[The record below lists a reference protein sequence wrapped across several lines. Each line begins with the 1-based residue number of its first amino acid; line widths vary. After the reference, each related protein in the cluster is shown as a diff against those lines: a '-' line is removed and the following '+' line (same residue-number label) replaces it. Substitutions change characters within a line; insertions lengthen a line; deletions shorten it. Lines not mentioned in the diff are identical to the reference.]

1 MSKEQFFD
9 IGVNLTHPSFVKDLD
24 KVIEEAIELGVNR
37 MCVTGSDLEESISA
51 YQLAFTLSEI
61 LISTAG
67 IHPHQAK
74 EFSQNYF
81 SEIKDL
87 LKKDNVKAIGE
98 TGLDFYRNFSTEE
111 QQKKSFEMHIET
123 SIELQKPLFLHVR
136 NAHNTFM
143 EMLEPVKEKLPKT
156 VVHCFTGTQEE
167 LMDYIEMDFY
177 IGITGWI
184 CDERRGA
191 HLKDLINLI
200 PLEKLMIET
209 DAPYLTP
216 RVSQLKN
223 SQRNEPK
230 FLPYVVE
237 EVALNRNETKEL
249 LISSMYLNSLRFFD
263 LDGD

>member
-24 KVIEEAIELGVNR
+24 NVIEEAGNVGVTR

-51 YQLAFTLSEI
+51 YRLAISFSDI

-74 EFSQNYF
+74 QFSPNYF

-123 SIELQKPLFLHVR
+123 SIEIQKPLFLHVR
-136 NAHNTFM
+136 DAHKTFM
-143 EMLEPVKEKLPKT
+143 EMLKPVKENLPAT
-156 VVHCFTGTQEE
+156 VVHCFTGNKEE
-167 LMDYIEMDFY
+167 LIEYIEMGFY

-184 CDERRGA
+184 CDERRGT

-200 PLEKLMIET
+200 PLDKIMIET
-209 DAPYLTP
+209 DAPYLIP
-216 RVSQLKN
+216 RVSKLKN

-230 FLPYVVE
+230 FLPLIANEVVKCSKRSKK
-237 EVALNRNETKEL
+237 LI
-249 LISSMYLNSLRFFD
+249 ISSILLNSLRFFG
-263 LDGD
+263 LD

>member
-24 KVIEEAIELGVNR
+24 TVIEEAVNVGVTR

-51 YQLAFTLSEI
+51 YQLAFSLSDI

-74 EFSQNYF
+74 EFSHNYF

-111 QQKKSFEMHIET
+111 EQKKSFEVHIET

-136 NAHNTFM
+136 DAHKTFI
-143 EMLEPVKEKLPKT
+143 EMLKPVKEKLPAT
-156 VVHCFTGTQEE
+156 VVHCFTGTKEE
-167 LMDYIEMDFY
+167 LIEYIEMGFY

-184 CDERRGA
+184 CDERRGT
-191 HLKDLINLI
+191 HLKDLVNLI
-200 PLEKLMIET
+200 PLDKIMIET
-209 DAPYLTP
+209 DAPYLIP
-216 RVSQLKN
+216 RVSKLKN

-230 FLPYVVE
+230 FLPLIANEVVK
-237 EVALNRNETKEL
+237 NSKESKKSI
-249 LISSMYLNSLRFFD
+249 ISSILLNSLRFFG
-263 LDGD
+263 LD

>member
-1 MSKEQFFD
+1 MPKEQFFD

-24 KVIEEAIELGVNR
+24 KVIEEAVELGVNR

-167 LMDYIEMDFY
+167 LMDYIGMDFY

-237 EVALNRNETKEL
+237 EVALNRNETKES

>member
-24 KVIEEAIELGVNR
+24 TVIDEAVNVGVTR

-51 YQLAFTLSEI
+51 YQLAFSLSHI

-74 EFSQNYF
+74 EFSHSYF

-98 TGLDFYRNFSTEE
+98 TGLDFNRNFSTEQ
-111 QQKKSFEMHIET
+111 QQKKSFEVHIET

-136 NAHNTFM
+136 EAHKTFT
-143 EMLEPVKEKLPKT
+143 EMLKPVKGELPAT
-156 VVHCFTGTQEE
+156 VVHCFTGTKEE
-167 LMDYIEMDFY
+167 LIEYIEMGFY

-184 CDERRGA
+184 CDERRGT
-191 HLKDLINLI
+191 HLKDLVNLI
-200 PLEKLMIET
+200 PLDKIMIET
-209 DAPYLTP
+209 DAPYLIP
-216 RVSQLKN
+216 RVSKLKN

-230 FLPYVVE
+230 FLPLIAN
-237 EVALNRNETKEL
+237 EVIKNSKESKKSI
-249 LISSMYLNSLRFFD
+249 ISSILLNSLRFFG
-263 LDGD
+263 LD